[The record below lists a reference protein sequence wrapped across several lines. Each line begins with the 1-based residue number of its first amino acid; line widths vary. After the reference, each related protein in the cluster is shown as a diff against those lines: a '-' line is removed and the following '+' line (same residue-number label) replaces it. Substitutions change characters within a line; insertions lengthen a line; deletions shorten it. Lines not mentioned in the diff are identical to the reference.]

1 MTIDRYEQH
10 TFIPD
15 DDSASKANWPAP
27 KPAKPPVKDKAR
39 ASEWLPGAILLICA
53 LAVVIGGLI

>member
-1 MTIDRYEQH
+1 MTTDGSEQR

-27 KPAKPPVKDKAR
+27 KPAQTPARDKAPV
-39 ASEWLPGAILLICA
+39 SEWLPWAIVLLCA
-53 LAVVIGGLI
+53 LAVVIGGLA